1 MENSNRSDK
10 SVGFDY
16 NGKKHEVRNDNNLEK
31 ELFDFNGSP
40 NSTTLKKKVKV
51 KIVINKEIMRKLI

>member
-16 NGKKHEVRNDNNLEK
+16 NGKRHEVRNDNNLKK

-40 NSTTLKKKVKV
+40 NSTTLKKK
-51 KIVINKEIMRKLI
+51 

>member
-16 NGKKHEVRNDNNLEK
+16 NGKRHEERSDNNLEK

-40 NSTTLKKKVKV
+40 NSTTLKKMKV
-51 KIVINKEIMRKLI
+51 KIVINQEIMRKLI